1 MKARE
6 LIKELTEIVKNLE
19 DFEDPEVAIVVD
31 PISDP
36 DFLMSVTNTKYV
48 PANKSFLKAVN
59 AHILLEAKD
68 A

>member
-19 DFEDPEVAIVVD
+19 DFEDPEVAIVY
-31 PISDP
+31 PISYP
-36 DFLMSVTNTKYV
+36 DFLMSVTNTNYV

>member
-19 DFEDPEVAIVVD
+19 DFEDPEVAIVD